1 LPTATHD
8 LLHLQRSH
16 QRKQKKLFSYNTMI
30 TKTTEETTALILAG
44 DGYSLTIAPEAEH
57 RKADLLLQAATVTEV
72 TSNDE
77 SADAQ
82 VISRRLAAMRIEVEK
97 SRKAVKEPVN
107 RIGKLIDSTANNFI
121 AAIEGEE
128 KRITRIVGDHAEE
141 MARVKREK
149 ERAEAQAFAEAR
161 AAREAAEAAMDA
173 AETTGRISDILAA
186 KQAERERLAAAA
198 QRMMASD
205 DLASTKVADG
215 VRFAW
220 DFDVTDINILYLRDR
235 SLIEMTPRRAAIL
248 ALIRGCAE
256 SGRDPVD
263 VFAALGIH
271 AYQKPVVSSR

>member
-1 LPTATHD
+1 MT
-8 LLHLQRSH
+8 S
-16 QRKQKKLFSYNTMI
+16 I
-30 TKTTEETTALILAG
+30 EETTALILVG
-44 DGYSLTIAPEAEH
+44 NGYQLTIAPEAEE
-57 RKADLLLQAATVTEV
+57 RKLELLVQAATITEV

-82 VISRRLAAMRIEVEK
+82 FVSRQLAAMRIEVEK
-97 SRKAVKEPVN
+97 SRKLVKEPVN

-141 MARVKREK
+141 IARLKREK
-149 ERAEAQAFAEAR
+149 ERAEAQAFADAR
-161 AAREAAEAAMDA
+161 AAREAAEVAMDA
-173 AETTGRISDILAA
+173 AEATGRMGDIIAA
-186 KQAERERLAAAA
+186 KEAERERLAAAA
-198 QRMMASD
+198 QRMMASN

-220 DFDVTDINILYLRDR
+220 DFEITDINMLYLRDR
-235 SLIEMTPRRAAIL
+235 SLVEITPRRAAIL

-271 AYQKPVVSSR
+271 AFQKPVVSSR

>member
-1 LPTATHD
+1 MT
-8 LLHLQRSH
+8 S
-16 QRKQKKLFSYNTMI
+16 I
-30 TKTTEETTALILAG
+30 EETTALILVG
-44 DGYSLTIAPEAEH
+44 NGYQLTIAPEAEE
-57 RKADLLLQAATVTEV
+57 RKLELLVQAATITEV

-82 VISRRLAAMRIEVEK
+82 FVSRQLAAMRIEVEK
-97 SRKAVKEPVN
+97 SRKLVKEPVN

-141 MARVKREK
+141 VARIQREK

-161 AAREAAEAAMDA
+161 AAREAAEVAMDA
-173 AETTGRISDILAA
+173 AEATGRMGDIIAA
-186 KQAERERLAAAA
+186 KEAERERLAAAA
-198 QRMMASD
+198 QRMMASN

-220 DFDVTDINILYLRDR
+220 DFEITDINMLYLRDR
-235 SLIEMTPRRAAIL
+235 SLVEITPRRAAIL

-271 AYQKPVVSSR
+271 AFQKPVVSSR

>member
-1 LPTATHD
+1 MT
-8 LLHLQRSH
+8 S
-16 QRKQKKLFSYNTMI
+16 I
-30 TKTTEETTALILAG
+30 EETTALILVG
-44 DGYSLTIAPEAEH
+44 NGYQLTIAPEAEE
-57 RKADLLLQAATVTEV
+57 RKLELLVQAATITEV

-82 VISRRLAAMRIEVEK
+82 FVSRQLAAMRIEVEK
-97 SRKAVKEPVN
+97 SRKLVKEPVN

-141 MARVKREK
+141 VARIQREK

-161 AAREAAEAAMDA
+161 AAREAAEVAMDA
-173 AETTGRISDILAA
+173 AEATGRMGDIIAA
-186 KQAERERLAAAA
+186 KEAERERLAAAA
-198 QRMMASD
+198 QRMMASN

-220 DFDVTDINILYLRDR
+220 NFEITDINMLYLRDR
-235 SLIEMTPRRAAIL
+235 SLVEITPRRAAII

-271 AYQKPVVSSR
+271 AFQKPVVSSR

>member
-1 LPTATHD
+1 MT
-8 LLHLQRSH
+8 S
-16 QRKQKKLFSYNTMI
+16 I
-30 TKTTEETTALILAG
+30 EETTALILVG
-44 DGYSLTIAPEAEH
+44 NGYQLTIAPEAEE
-57 RKADLLLQAATVTEV
+57 RKLELLVQAATITEV

-82 VISRRLAAMRIEVEK
+82 FVSRQLAAMRIEVEK
-97 SRKAVKEPVN
+97 SRKLVKEPVN

-141 MARVKREK
+141 VARIQREK
-149 ERAEAQAFAEAR
+149 ERAEAQAFADAR
-161 AAREAAEAAMDA
+161 AAREAAEVAMDA
-173 AETTGRISDILAA
+173 AEATGRMGDIIAA
-186 KQAERERLAAAA
+186 KEAERERLAAAA
-198 QRMMASD
+198 QRMMASN

-220 DFDVTDINILYLRDR
+220 NFEITDINMLYLRDR
-235 SLIEMTPRRAAIL
+235 SLVEITPRRAAII

-271 AYQKPVVSSR
+271 AFQKPVVSSR

>member
-1 LPTATHD
+1 MT
-8 LLHLQRSH
+8 S
-16 QRKQKKLFSYNTMI
+16 I
-30 TKTTEETTALILAG
+30 EETTALILVG
-44 DGYSLTIAPEAEH
+44 NGYQLTIAPEAEE
-57 RKADLLLQAATVTEV
+57 RKLELLVQAATITEV

-82 VISRRLAAMRIEVEK
+82 FVSRQLAAMRIEVEK

-141 MARVKREK
+141 VARIQREK
-149 ERAEAQAFAEAR
+149 ERAEAQAFADAR
-161 AAREAAEAAMDA
+161 AAREAADAAMDA
-173 AETTGRISDILAA
+173 AEATGRMGDIIAA
-186 KQAERERLAAAA
+186 KEAERERLAAAA
-198 QRMMASD
+198 QRMMASN

-220 DFDVTDINILYLRDR
+220 DFEITDINMLYLRDR
-235 SLIEMTPRRAAIL
+235 SLVEITPRRAAII

-271 AYQKPVVSSR
+271 AFQKPVVSSR

>member
-1 LPTATHD
+1 
-8 LLHLQRSH
+8 
-16 QRKQKKLFSYNTMI
+16 MI
-30 TKTTEETTALILAG
+30 TKTTDTETTALILVG
-44 DGYSLTIAPEAEH
+44 NGYQLTIAPEAEE
-57 RKADLLLQAATVTEV
+57 RKLELLVQAATITEV

-82 VISRRLAAMRIEVEK
+82 FVSRQLAAMRIEVEK
-97 SRKAVKEPVN
+97 SRKLVKEPVN

-149 ERAEAQAFAEAR
+149 ERAEAQAFADAR
-161 AAREAAEAAMDA
+161 AAREAADSAMDA

-186 KQAERERLAAAA
+186 KQAERDRLAAAA

-220 DFDVTDINILYLRDR
+220 DFDVIDINILYLRDR

-271 AYQKPVVSSR
+271 AFQKPVVSSR

>member
-1 LPTATHD
+1 
-8 LLHLQRSH
+8 
-16 QRKQKKLFSYNTMI
+16 MI
-30 TKTTEETTALILAG
+30 TKTTDTETTALILAG
-44 DGYSLTIAPEAEH
+44 DGYQLTIAPEAEH
-57 RKADLLLQAATVTEV
+57 RKAELLLQAATITEV

-97 SRKAVKEPVN
+97 SRKLVKEPVN

-128 KRITRIVGDHAEE
+128 KRITKIVGDHAEE
-141 MARVKREK
+141 MARLKREK

-161 AAREAAEAAMDA
+161 AAREAAEDAMDA
-173 AETTGRISDILAA
+173 AETTGRMSDIINA

-205 DLASTKVADG
+205 DLASTKVAEG

-220 DFDVTDINILYLRDR
+220 DFDVIDINILYLRDR

-263 VFAALGIH
+263 VFSALGIH

>member
-1 LPTATHD
+1 
-8 LLHLQRSH
+8 
-16 QRKQKKLFSYNTMI
+16 MI
-30 TKTTEETTALILAG
+30 TKTTDTETTALILVG
-44 DGYSLTIAPEAEH
+44 NGYQLTIAPEAEE
-57 RKADLLLQAATVTEV
+57 RKLELLVQAATITEV

-82 VISRRLAAMRIEVEK
+82 FVSRQLAAMRIEVEK
-97 SRKAVKEPVN
+97 SRKLVKEPVN

-141 MARVKREK
+141 VARIQREK

-161 AAREAAEAAMDA
+161 AAREAAEVAMDA
-173 AETTGRISDILAA
+173 ADATGRMGDIIAA
-186 KQAERERLAAAA
+186 KEAERERLAAAA
-198 QRMMASD
+198 QRMMASN

-220 DFDVTDINILYLRDR
+220 NFEITDINMLYLRDR
-235 SLIEMTPRRAAIL
+235 SLVEITPRRAAII

-271 AYQKPVVSSR
+271 AFQKPVVSSR